1 MLRLVA
7 RVRLILL
14 MLYVPGVEAVHQVH
28 LHHWLHILLVAH
40 EVFTVLDQLPIGGV
54 FATLL

>member
-1 MLRLVA
+1 
-7 RVRLILL
+7 